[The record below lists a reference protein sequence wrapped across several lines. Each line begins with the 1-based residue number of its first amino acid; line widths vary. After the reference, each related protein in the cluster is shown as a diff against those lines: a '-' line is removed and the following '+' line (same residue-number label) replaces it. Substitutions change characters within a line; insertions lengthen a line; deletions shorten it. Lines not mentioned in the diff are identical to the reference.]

1 MSDPRPPPAH
11 VTVLDGLRGV
21 AVLVVLV
28 YHFAWTFSER
38 GPVTATI
45 AACTRVG
52 WVGVDLF
59 FVLSGYLITRGLVA
73 RSDLPHRA
81 RLARF
86 WARRFLRIFPLY
98 YLVLLVG
105 TAVAL
110 LVHAETPGAAYWLYL
125 QNYTLPFDAWDRVRW
140 TSHLWSLAVEE
151 QFYLG
156 WPLIIL
162 LRRPGGQAALA
173 MTILVTATVLR
184 VVLLFHLPGLSRS
197 VVAKLV
203 YCATLTHADGLV
215 LGALVA
221 IAHTHAPEL
230 TTRLTRRFGRSVAGL
245 AYCGVVFL
253 AVVTRGFNQYDRR
266 VAVLGYPLVA
276 VAFAVTVGL
285 AVDGALPPRMTSA
298 LSRSWVTSVG
308 RVSYAMYLFHWPL
321 VALLI
326 APVLRLEGAMTDAQV
341 LTFGGLY
348 IVVGTAGTYAAA
360 RVSFVLVESPFL
372 RLKQRFAG

>member
-1 MSDPRPPPAH
+1 
-11 VTVLDGLRGV
+11 
-21 AVLVVLV
+21 
-28 YHFAWTFSER
+28 
-38 GPVTATI
+38 
-45 AACTRVG
+45 
-52 WVGVDLF
+52 
-59 FVLSGYLITRGLVA
+59 
-73 RSDLPHRA
+73 
-81 RLARF
+81 
-86 WARRFLRIFPLY
+86 
-98 YLVLLVG
+98 
-105 TAVAL
+105 
-110 LVHAETPGAAYWLYL
+110 
-125 QNYTLPFDAWDRVRW
+125 
-140 TSHLWSLAVEE
+140 
-151 QFYLG
+151 
-156 WPLIIL
+156 
-162 LRRPGGQAALA
+162 
-173 MTILVTATVLR
+173 
-184 VVLLFHLPGLSRS
+184 
-197 VVAKLV
+197 
-203 YCATLTHADGLV
+203 
-215 LGALVA
+215 
-221 IAHTHAPEL
+221 
-230 TTRLTRRFGRSVAGL
+230 L